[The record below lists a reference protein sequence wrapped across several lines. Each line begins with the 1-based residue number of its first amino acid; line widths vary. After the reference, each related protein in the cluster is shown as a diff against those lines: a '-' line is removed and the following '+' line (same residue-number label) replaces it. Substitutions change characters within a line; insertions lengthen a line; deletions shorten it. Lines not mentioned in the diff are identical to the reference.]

1 LVNSSL
7 LTVNDL
13 RFERD
18 DISVINDACLTLDDG
33 EILQIEGPNGSGKTT
48 LLRILTTALQSSGG
62 EILYQGQIL
71 SECRFDYLSNILFLG
86 HQSALKLT
94 LTAEENLSWITSEL
108 PGSVSVLNALERVGL
123 RGYSDIPCHS
133 LSAGQQRRVA
143 LARLLLS
150 NAKIWFLD
158 EPFAALDGQG
168 VQFVEQCMERHV
180 NGGGAVML
188 TTHQPIGMESV
199 RRYSLVDSSDGEA
212 LDARVQ

>member
-1 LVNSSL
+1 M
-7 LTVNDL
+7 TVNDL

-18 DISVINDACLTLDDG
+18 DIAVINDACLTLNDG

-48 LLRILTTALQSSGG
+48 LLRILTTALQPNGG

-71 SECRFDYLSNILFLG
+71 SKCRFDYLSNILFLG

-212 LDARVQ
+212 LDA

>member
-18 DISVINDACLTLDDG
+18 DIAVINDACLTLDDG

-48 LLRILTTALQSSGG
+48 LLRILTTALQPSGG

-199 RRYSLVDSSDGEA
+199 RRYSLVDSSYGEA
-212 LDARVQ
+212 LDA

>member
-18 DISVINDACLTLDDG
+18 DIAVINDACLTLDDG

-48 LLRILTTALQSSGG
+48 LLRILTTALQPNSG

-71 SECRFDYLSNILFLG
+71 SKCRFDYLSNILFLG

-212 LDARVQ
+212 LDA

>member
-1 LVNSSL
+1 M
-7 LTVNDL
+7 TVNDL

-18 DISVINDACLTLDDG
+18 DIAVINDACLTLDDG

-48 LLRILTTALQSSGG
+48 LLRILTTALQPNGG

-71 SECRFDYLSNILFLG
+71 SKCRFDYLSNILFLG

-168 VQFVEQCMERHV
+168 VQFVEHCMERHV

-199 RRYSLVDSSDGEA
+199 RRYSLVDSSYGEA
-212 LDARVQ
+212 LDA

>member
-1 LVNSSL
+1 M
-7 LTVNDL
+7 TVNDL

-18 DISVINDACLTLDDG
+18 DIAVINDACLTLDDG

-48 LLRILTTALQSSGG
+48 LLRILTTALQPNSG

-71 SECRFDYLSNILFLG
+71 SKCRFDYLSNILFLG

-108 PGSVSVLNALERVGL
+108 PGSISVLNALERVGL

-199 RRYSLVDSSDGEA
+199 RRYSLVDSSYGEA
-212 LDARVQ
+212 LDA

>member
-1 LVNSSL
+1 M
-7 LTVNDL
+7 TVNDL

-18 DISVINDACLTLDDG
+18 DIAVINDACLTLDDG

-48 LLRILTTALQSSGG
+48 LLRILTTALQPNSG

-71 SECRFDYLSNILFLG
+71 SKCRFDYLSNILFLG

-188 TTHQPIGMESV
+188 TTLQPIGMEFV

-212 LDARVQ
+212 LDA

>member
-1 LVNSSL
+1 MVNSSL

-18 DISVINDACLTLDDG
+18 DIAVINDACLTLDDG

-48 LLRILTTALQSSGG
+48 LLRILTTALQPSGG

-71 SECRFDYLSNILFLG
+71 SKCRFDYLSNILFLG

-212 LDARVQ
+212 LDA

>member
-18 DISVINDACLTLDDG
+18 DIAVINDACLTLDDG

-48 LLRILTTALQSSGG
+48 LLRILTTALQPSGG

-212 LDARVQ
+212 LYA

>member
-13 RFERD
+13 SFERD
-18 DISVINDACLTLDDG
+18 DIAVINDACLTLNDG

-48 LLRILTTALQSSGG
+48 LLRILTTALQPSGG

-108 PGSVSVLNALERVGL
+108 PGSISVLNALERVGL

-168 VQFVEQCMERHV
+168 VKFVEQCMERHV

-188 TTHQPIGMESV
+188 TTHQPIRMESV

-212 LDARVQ
+212 LDA

>member
-1 LVNSSL
+1 MVNSSL

-18 DISVINDACLTLDDG
+18 DIAVINDACLTLDDG

-48 LLRILTTALQSSGG
+48 LLRILTTALQPNGG

-199 RRYSLVDSSDGEA
+199 RRYSLVDSSYGEA
-212 LDARVQ
+212 LDA

>member
-1 LVNSSL
+1 MVNSSL

-18 DISVINDACLTLDDG
+18 DIPVINGACLTLNVG

-48 LLRILTTALQSSGG
+48 LLRILTTALQPSGG
-62 EILYQGQIL
+62 EILYRGQIL

-212 LDARVQ
+212 LDA

>member
-18 DISVINDACLTLDDG
+18 DIAVINDACLTLEDG

-48 LLRILTTALQSSGG
+48 LLRILTTALQPNGG

-71 SECRFDYLSNILFLG
+71 SKCRFDYLSNILFLG

-212 LDARVQ
+212 LDA

>member
-1 LVNSSL
+1 

-18 DISVINDACLTLDDG
+18 DIAVINDACLTLDDG

-48 LLRILTTALQSSGG
+48 LLRILTTALQPNGG

-71 SECRFDYLSNILFLG
+71 SKCRFDYLSNILFLG

-212 LDARVQ
+212 LDA

>member
-1 LVNSSL
+1 M
-7 LTVNDL
+7 VNDL

-18 DISVINDACLTLDDG
+18 DIAVINDACLTLNNG

-48 LLRILTTALQSSGG
+48 LLRILTTALQPSGG

-71 SECRFDYLSNILFLG
+71 SKCRFDYLSNILFLG
-86 HQSALKLT
+86 HQSVLKLT

-108 PGSVSVLNALERVGL
+108 PGSISVLNALERVGL

-150 NAKIWFLD
+150 SAKIWFLD

-168 VQFVEQCMERHV
+168 VKFVEQCMERHV

-199 RRYSLVDSSDGEA
+199 RRYSLVDCSDGEA
-212 LDARVQ
+212 LDA

>member
-18 DISVINDACLTLDDG
+18 DIAVINDACLTLDDG

-48 LLRILTTALQSSGG
+48 LLRILTTALQPNGG

-71 SECRFDYLSNILFLG
+71 SKCRFDYLSNILFLG

-199 RRYSLVDSSDGEA
+199 RRYSLVDSSYGEA
-212 LDARVQ
+212 LDA

>member
-1 LVNSSL
+1 MVNSSL

-18 DISVINDACLTLDDG
+18 DIAVINDACLTLDDG

-48 LLRILTTALQSSGG
+48 LLRILTTALQPNGG

-71 SECRFDYLSNILFLG
+71 SKCRFDYLSNILFLG

-212 LDARVQ
+212 LDA

>member
-18 DISVINDACLTLDDG
+18 DIAVINDACLTLDDG

-48 LLRILTTALQSSGG
+48 LLRILTTALQPNGG

-71 SECRFDYLSNILFLG
+71 SKCRFDYLSNILFLG

-188 TTHQPIGMESV
+188 TTHQPIGMEFV

-212 LDARVQ
+212 LDA

>member
-7 LTVNDL
+7 LTVNHL

-18 DISVINDACLTLDDG
+18 DIAVINDACLTLNDG

-48 LLRILTTALQSSGG
+48 LLRILTTALQPSGG

-108 PGSVSVLNALERVGL
+108 PGSISVLNALERVGL

-212 LDARVQ
+212 LDA

>member
-212 LDARVQ
+212 LDA

>member
-1 LVNSSL
+1 MVNSSL

-18 DISVINDACLTLDDG
+18 DIAVINDACLTLDDG

-48 LLRILTTALQSSGG
+48 LLRILTTALQPSGG

-212 LDARVQ
+212 LDA

>member
-1 LVNSSL
+1 MVNSSL

-18 DISVINDACLTLDDG
+18 DIAVINDACLTLNDG

-48 LLRILTTALQSSGG
+48 LLRILTTALQPSGG

-108 PGSVSVLNALERVGL
+108 PGSISVLNALERVGL

-212 LDARVQ
+212 LDA

>member
-1 LVNSSL
+1 MVNSSL

-18 DISVINDACLTLDDG
+18 DIAVINDACLTLDDG

-48 LLRILTTALQSSGG
+48 LLRILTTALQPNSG

-71 SECRFDYLSNILFLG
+71 SKCRFDYLSNILFLG

-199 RRYSLVDSSDGEA
+199 RRYSLVDSSYGEA
-212 LDARVQ
+212 LDA

>member
-1 LVNSSL
+1 MVNSSL

-18 DISVINDACLTLDDG
+18 DIAVINDACLTLDDG
-33 EILQIEGPNGSGKTT
+33 EIMQIEGPNGSGKTT
-48 LLRILTTALQSSGG
+48 LLRILTTALQPSGG

-212 LDARVQ
+212 LDA

>member
-1 LVNSSL
+1 MVNSSL

-18 DISVINDACLTLDDG
+18 DIAVINDACLTLDDG

-48 LLRILTTALQSSGG
+48 LLRILTTALQPNGG

-71 SECRFDYLSNILFLG
+71 SKCRFDYLSNILFLG

-199 RRYSLVDSSDGEA
+199 RRYSLVDSSYGEA
-212 LDARVQ
+212 LDA

>member
-1 LVNSSL
+1 MVNSSL

-18 DISVINDACLTLDDG
+18 DIAVINDACLTLDDG

-48 LLRILTTALQSSGG
+48 LLRILTTALQPSGG

-199 RRYSLVDSSDGEA
+199 RRYSLVDSSYGEA
-212 LDARVQ
+212 LDA

>member
-18 DISVINDACLTLDDG
+18 DIAVINDACLTLDDG

-48 LLRILTTALQSSGG
+48 LLRILTTALQPSGG

-212 LDARVQ
+212 LDA

>member
-18 DISVINDACLTLDDG
+18 DIAVINDACLTLDDG

-48 LLRILTTALQSSGG
+48 LLRILTTALQPNGG

-71 SECRFDYLSNILFLG
+71 SKCRFDYLSNILFLG

-199 RRYSLVDSSDGEA
+199 RRYSLVDFSYGEA
-212 LDARVQ
+212 LDA

>member
-1 LVNSSL
+1 M
-7 LTVNDL
+7 TVNDL
-13 RFERD
+13 CFERD
-18 DISVINDACLTLDDG
+18 DIAVINDACLTLNDG

-48 LLRILTTALQSSGG
+48 LLRILTTALQPSGG

-108 PGSVSVLNALERVGL
+108 PGSISVLNALERVGL

-199 RRYSLVDSSDGEA
+199 RRFSLVDSSDGEA
-212 LDARVQ
+212 LDA

>member
-1 LVNSSL
+1 MVNSSL

-18 DISVINDACLTLDDG
+18 DIAVINDACLTLNDG

-48 LLRILTTALQSSGG
+48 LLRILTTALQPSGG

-108 PGSVSVLNALERVGL
+108 PGSISVLNALERVGL

-199 RRYSLVDSSDGEA
+199 RRFSLVDSSDGEA
-212 LDARVQ
+212 LDA

>member
-7 LTVNDL
+7 LTINDL

-18 DISVINDACLTLDDG
+18 DIAVINDACLTLNDG

-48 LLRILTTALQSSGG
+48 LLRILTTALQPSSG

-108 PGSVSVLNALERVGL
+108 PGSISVLNALERVGL

-168 VQFVEQCMERHV
+168 VKFVEQCMERHV

-188 TTHQPIGMESV
+188 TTHQPIRMESV

-212 LDARVQ
+212 LDA

>member
-1 LVNSSL
+1 M
-7 LTVNDL
+7 TVNDL

-18 DISVINDACLTLDDG
+18 DIAVINDACLTLEDG

-48 LLRILTTALQSSGG
+48 LLRILTTALQPNGG

-71 SECRFDYLSNILFLG
+71 SKCRFDYLSNILFLG

-199 RRYSLVDSSDGEA
+199 RRYSLVDSSYGEA
-212 LDARVQ
+212 LDA

>member
-1 LVNSSL
+1 

-18 DISVINDACLTLDDG
+18 DIAVINDACLTLDDG

-48 LLRILTTALQSSGG
+48 LLRILTTALQPNGG

-71 SECRFDYLSNILFLG
+71 SKCRFDYLSNILFLG

-199 RRYSLVDSSDGEA
+199 RRYSLVDSSYGEA
-212 LDARVQ
+212 LDA

>member
-1 LVNSSL
+1 

-18 DISVINDACLTLDDG
+18 DIAVINDACLTLDDG

-48 LLRILTTALQSSGG
+48 LLRILTTALQPNSG

-71 SECRFDYLSNILFLG
+71 SKCRFDYLSNILFLG

-199 RRYSLVDSSDGEA
+199 RRYSLVDSSYGEA
-212 LDARVQ
+212 LDA

>member
-18 DISVINDACLTLDDG
+18 DIAVINDACLTLDDG

-212 LDARVQ
+212 LDA

>member
-1 LVNSSL
+1 M
-7 LTVNDL
+7 TVNDL

-18 DISVINDACLTLDDG
+18 DIAVINDACLTLDDG

-48 LLRILTTALQSSGG
+48 LLRILTTALQPNGG

-71 SECRFDYLSNILFLG
+71 SKCRFDYLSNILFLG

-199 RRYSLVDSSDGEA
+199 RRYSLVDFSYGEA
-212 LDARVQ
+212 LDA

>member
-18 DISVINDACLTLDDG
+18 DIAVINDACLTLDDG

-48 LLRILTTALQSSGG
+48 LLRILTTALQPSGG

-199 RRYSLVDSSDGEA
+199 RRYSLVDSPDGEA
-212 LDARVQ
+212 LDA

>member
-18 DISVINDACLTLDDG
+18 DIAVINDACLTLNDG

-48 LLRILTTALQSSGG
+48 LLRILTTALQPSGG

-212 LDARVQ
+212 LDA

>member
-1 LVNSSL
+1 M
-7 LTVNDL
+7 TVNDL

-18 DISVINDACLTLDDG
+18 DIAVINDACLTLDDG

-48 LLRILTTALQSSGG
+48 LLRILTTALQPNSG

-71 SECRFDYLSNILFLG
+71 SKCRFDYLSNILFLG

-199 RRYSLVDSSDGEA
+199 RRYSLVDSSYGEA
-212 LDARVQ
+212 LDA